1 MKDTEKQILLAKLAG
16 KILGDRQLLE
26 TLGDRIYELM
36 LEELRLKKERN
47 RN

>member
-1 MKDTEKQILLAKLAG
+1 MKDAEKQILLAKLAG

-26 TLGDRIYELM
+26 MLGDRVYEVM